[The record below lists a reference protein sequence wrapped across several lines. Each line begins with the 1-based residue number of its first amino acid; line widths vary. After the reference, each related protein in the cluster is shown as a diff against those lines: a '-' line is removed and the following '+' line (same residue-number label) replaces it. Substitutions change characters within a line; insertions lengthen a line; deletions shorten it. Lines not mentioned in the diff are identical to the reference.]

1 MASTTFTDNNTIIYS
16 SWLNDV
22 NTTTYDVLAT
32 GTQLKIGS
40 ASMYGYTDNSIVRV
54 YGDLGLPVAGADG
67 YTVRPMIRAISQSK
81 GDNTTFVGSCTAY
94 FEARDRTDVT
104 AANKGVLY
112 ALSLS
117 VVPSVARNNVPYDDV
132 AGLTIINSTGTI
144 GAKATDAMYISH
156 NSFAFTGQ
164 SEFYSAF
171 TADCNVDVGIALNG
185 RIATTGI
192 DLKLATIV
200 SGNAICLP
208 NNTQITGRNSANTQ
222 DRTLIKMASSD
233 VIELGSAAT
242 ARVDVK
248 LPMIATNTLQVTGAL
263 QANNA
268 WFGTT
273 APISVTT
280 STYTVG
286 ATDNY
291 ITANLAGIVTLTLPA
306 AASFNGRILK
316 IRTVTAN
323 TVVSASSNVVPLVG
337 GAAGT
342 AILAATAGKWAELV
356 SDGAVWQIMSG
367 N

>member
-1 MASTTFTDNNTIIYS
+1 MATTNFSAGTTIAST
-16 SWLNDV
+16 WLNDV
-22 NTTTYDVLAT
+22 DTVVYDILGIGTT
-32 GTQLKIGS
+32 LKVGDS
-40 ASMYGYTDNSIVRV
+40 GMYGYTDNSIVRI
-54 YGDLGLPVAGADG
+54 YGDLGLPVAGGDG
-67 YTVRPMIRAISQSK
+67 YTIRPMIRAISQSK

-94 FEARDRTDVT
+94 FEARDRSDVT

-132 AGLTIINSTGTI
+132 AGLTIINSTGTV

-164 SEFYSAF
+164 SEWYSAF
-171 TADCNVDVGIALNG
+171 TADCNADVGIALNG
-185 RIATTGI
+185 RLASYGI
-192 DLKLATIV
+192 DLQNATLVSGIAFNMPNGGIV
-200 SGNAICLP
+200 SA
-208 NNTQITGRNSANTQ
+208 RNSADTQ
-222 DRTLIKMASSD
+222 DRTLLKMTTGD
-233 VIELGSAAT
+233 VIEIGSAAT

-263 QANNA
+263 QCNGG

-273 APISVTT
+273 APVSVSA
-280 STYTVG
+280 STYTVIT
-286 ATDNY
+286 TDNY
-291 ITANLAGIVTLTLPA
+291 LTVNYGGTCTLTLPA
-306 AASFNGRILK
+306 AGSFTGRILK
-316 IRTVTAN
+316 VRTVTAN
-323 TVVSASSNVVPLVG
+323 TVVSASSNVVALTG

-342 AILAATAGKWAELV
+342 AILSATAGKWAELV

>member
-1 MASTTFTDNNTIIYS
+1 MATTTFVDRITPINA

-22 NTTTYDVLAT
+22 DTITYDILGV
-32 GTQLKIGS
+32 GTTLKVGDS
-40 ASMYGYTDNSIVRV
+40 SMYGYTDNSIVRI

-185 RIATTGI
+185 RIASYGI
-192 DLKLATIV
+192 DMKLATLV
-200 SGNAICLP
+200 SGIALNLP
-208 NNTQITGRNSANTQ
+208 NGAQIAARNSANTQ
-222 DRTLIKMASSD
+222 DRTLLKMTTGD

-263 QANNA
+263 QCNGG

-273 APISVTT
+273 APVSVTGA
-280 STYTVG
+280 SYTVL

-291 ITANLAGIVTLTLPA
+291 ITCNLAGTITLTLPA
-306 AASFNGRILK
+306 AASFTGRIIK
-316 IRTVTAN
+316 VRTVTAN

-337 GAAGT
+337 GSAGT